1 MTSTPKPTLSVAD
14 ATAAEGDALTFTVT
28 LTLSDVPNG
37 DVRVT
42 WTASVE
48 SGDTATEADL
58 GSPTTGRVYIESS
71 QTTGTFTVGTL
82 KDATE
87 ERDETFTV
95 TLSDPA
101 SNAQLA
107 TVATATG
114 TIIDDLPADTT
125 TTGQVVG
132 SSVASNIGTGTDKD
146 WFAVVLAADRRYQI
160 DLEGADTGRGTLA
173 DPALELFDA
182 AGTSLSASDDDGG
195 VGRNARLIYTPS
207 AAGAYHVQASKHSG
221 SGGGTYTLSV
231 IHLGANGV
239 SKADTDFAADTSTS
253 GRVEVGG
260 SVTGTLTAANVVDW
274 FAVDLEAG
282 RRYRIDL
289 EGADTNRGTL
299 PDPVLWK
306 ILAPGDNLIY
316 EKGTGRTGTY
326 TLSVRDLAVI
336 PAALPTL
343 SIDDASGTEADG
355 VQFTVTLSATTTAE
369 VTVDWTASIGSGD
382 TAVAADLGSTT
393 TGTAT
398 VAASATTTTF
408 TVATADDTD
417 AETDETFTVTLSNP
431 SANAELGTM
440 STATGTIADDNA
452 DTALAGIAVNGT
464 GIPAFLATDF
474 APQHGV
480 SATTTTAAMVATAAS
495 PSATVSYSGTDA
507 DISTM
512 DVHDVMLS
520 NGANTVAVADKGKS
534 AAYHLGVNRAVTAD
548 YGWKADSDFDT
559 LKRAVNNDPRGIWYD
574 GATATFY
581 VSDFRD
587 DKVYAYN
594 TDGTRDTGKD
604 IPVSNYPNGIWS
616 DGTTLWVADSGPDKL
631 FAYTLSSRAANS
643 GEDFDT
649 LDVAGNDNPRGL
661 WSHGSILWAT
671 DSDDDKLYAY
681 NLPATMTPTNN
692 APVFANATETRTVPE
707 NSAAGTNVGAA
718 IPEATDADS
727 GDTLTYSMEG
737 ADAASFAFNASARQI
752 TTIANVD
759 YNHEA
764 TKNSYSVTVK
774 ASDGTDSATVA
785 VTINVADV
793 NERSAKPAKPTLA
806 AVEGSTT
813 SLAASWTKPDLD
825 GGPDITDYDVRYR
838 EGTSGG
844 WTDVTHDGT
853 DRTRTLAGLA
863 ADAAYQAQVRAY
875 NGELESDWSDPS
887 DAVRT
892 NAEEATAPDAPRDV
906 TATADGETRI
916 DLDWRA
922 PADDGGSA
930 ITGYRIEVSDDG
942 GLSFEALAT
951 TGAAVTRYAHTG
963 LSAGTTRHYQVYAVN
978 AEGESP
984 ASSVVGATTEEEREP
999 EGNEPSVI
1007 RTYWIGS
1014 GGSNDKSGC
1023 AGTEEFR
1030 AYWNP
1035 PLESNRTYKVADA
1048 WEADITLRG
1057 GAGDLDYT
1065 IQDTG
1070 GNPEHPELTGSV
1082 RIDGNGWL
1090 SMRVRGRF
1098 GADGWGGWSPTS
1110 SLYCRAASARVD
1122 GPLLALT
1129 WPTPRDGFAA
1139 PDGGDF
1145 AVHADGA
1152 AVAVTGATLVG
1163 RRALLTLGAPAL
1175 PGQSVSV
1182 DYLGSAMHPLA
1193 DADGVPVPA
1202 WTDLPAENLTGAPE
1216 DAQWA
1221 AVVALAEARRTA
1233 AGGLP
1238 ALAAHGADPTSLS
1251 LAGAG
1256 LTDADLVALWWSGGP
1271 RPDRRDAPD
1280 AGPRRPETR
1289 PLDVFALAGLRRLD
1303 LSGNRL
1309 ADVSLPADRR
1319 GLESL
1324 DLSGNALTD
1333 IAPLSTLTALR
1344 RLDLRG
1350 NRVADLAPLA
1360 SLPRLEVLL
1369 LDGNRIADVGALTH
1383 LGTLEHLGLADNAV
1397 VDLAPLSDL
1406 WSLRRLDLGGN
1417 PATDL
1422 SPLGDLETLEWLRVP
1437 AANGVPAH
1445 RLIRLRWLW
1454 TGPVGIC
1461 LGCGDGMR

>member
-1 MTSTPKPTLSVAD
+1 M
-14 ATAAEGDALTFTVT
+14 
-28 LTLSDVPNG
+28 
-37 DVRVT
+37 RV
-42 WTASVE
+42 W
-48 SGDTATEADL
+48 SG
-58 GSPTTGRVYIESS
+58 

-87 ERDETFTV
+87 EQDETFTV
-95 TLSDPA
+95 TLSDPP

-132 SSVASNIGTGTDKD
+132 GSVASDIGTGTDKD

-195 VGRNARLIYTPS
+195 VGRNGRLIYTPS

-239 SKADTDFAADTSTS
+239 SEADTDFAADTSTS

-274 FAVDLEAG
+274 FAVDLAAD

-299 PDPVLWK
+299 PDPVLWQ

-316 EKGTGRTGTY
+316 AKGTGGTGTY

-431 SANAELGTM
+431 SANAELGTI
-440 STATGTIADDNA
+440 STATGTIADDDA

-480 SATTTTAAMVATAAS
+480 SATTTTAAVVATAAS
-495 PSATVSYSGTDA
+495 PSATVAYSDA
-507 DISTM
+507 DAMTV
-512 DVHDVMLS
+512 DADNVMLS
-520 NGANTVAVADKGKS
+520 DGANTVTVTVTDKGER
-534 AAYHLGVNRAVTAD
+534 ADYALGVNRAVTAD

-559 LKRAVNNDPRGIWYD
+559 LKRAGNKDPR
-574 GATATFY
+574 
-581 VSDFRD
+581 
-587 DKVYAYN
+587 
-594 TDGTRDTGKD
+594 
-604 IPVSNYPNGIWS
+604 GIWS

-649 LDVAGNDNPRGL
+649 LKAAGNDNPRGVFSDGTTMWVSDNEDKKLYAYKMSDKSYAADEDFDTLDAAGNDDPRDIWSDGTTMWVSDSTADKLYAYKMSDKSYDPDKDFDTLDAAGNDDPRGL

-692 APVFANATETRTVPE
+692 APAFANATETRTVPE
-707 NSAAGTNVGAA
+707 
-718 IPEATDADS
+718 
-727 GDTLTYSMEG
+727 
-737 ADAASFAFNASARQI
+737 
-752 TTIANVD
+752 
-759 YNHEA
+759 
-764 TKNSYSVTVK
+764 
-774 ASDGTDSATVA
+774 
-785 VTINVADV
+785 
-793 NERSAKPAKPTLA
+793 
-806 AVEGSTT
+806 
-813 SLAASWTKPDLD
+813 
-825 GGPDITDYDVRYR
+825 
-838 EGTSGG
+838 
-844 WTDVTHDGT
+844 
-853 DRTRTLAGLA
+853 
-863 ADAAYQAQVRAY
+863 
-875 NGELESDWSDPS
+875 
-887 DAVRT
+887 
-892 NAEEATAPDAPRDV
+892 
-906 TATADGETRI
+906 
-916 DLDWRA
+916 
-922 PADDGGSA
+922 
-930 ITGYRIEVSDDG
+930 
-942 GLSFEALAT
+942 

-963 LSAGTTRHYQVYAVN
+963 LSAGETRHYRVYAVN

-1065 IQDTG
+1065 IQDSG
-1070 GNPEHPELTGSV
+1070 RNPEHPELTGSV

-1110 SLYCRAASARVD
+1110 SLYCWAASARVD

-1145 AVHADGA
+1145 AVRADGA
-1152 AVAVTGATLVG
+1152 AVGVTDAALVG
-1163 RRALLTLGAPAL
+1163 RHAVLTLAAPVL
-1175 PGQSVSV
+1175 LGQSVSV

-1202 WTDLPAENLTGAPE
+1202 WTDLAAENLTGAPE

-1221 AVVALAEARRTA
+1221 AVVALAAARRTA
-1233 AGGLP
+1233 AGGRP

-1256 LTDADLVALWWSGGP
+1256 LTDADLAAVWWSGGP

-1280 AGPRRPETR
+1280 EGPRRPETR
-1289 PLDVFALAGLRRLD
+1289 PVDVFALAGLRRLD
-1303 LSGNRL
+1303 LSGNAL
-1309 ADVSLPADRR
+1309 TDVSLLADLR

-1369 LDGNRIADVGALTH
+1369 LDGNRVVDAGALTH
-1383 LGTLEHLGLADNAV
+1383 LGTLRHLGLADNAV
-1397 VDLAPLSDL
+1397 ADFAPLSDL

-1454 TGPVGIC
+1454 TGPVGIR